1 VSTPSLERLA
11 RNEALF
17 RQVNE
22 TIAELSGTWDD
33 AATAD
38 HAFVC
43 ECADL
48 DCREQIALTLDEYRH
63 LRSRTDCFAVKP
75 GHEMGPALERVV
87 GRHCEY
93 VIVEKQ
99 VSPS

>member
-1 VSTPSLERLA
+1 MTVASLERLA

-17 RQVNE
+17 REVNE
-22 TIAELSGTWDD
+22 TVAELSAHWDD
-33 AATAD
+33 AATAQ

-43 ECADL
+43 ECAGL
-48 DCREQIALTLDEYRH
+48 DCREQLKLSLDEYRR
-63 LRSRTDCFAVKP
+63 LRARSDCFAVKP

-87 GRHCEY
+87 GAHCDY

-99 VSPS
+99 VTPD